1 MARANTLSGGRKIW
15 MPAVENF
22 LLNLMGESFTEKE
35 IIDQATLTT
44 KTYCT
49 YKGDRAKYNGKHVR
63 EDKTMIK
70 LVDSKACPS
79 TAALSQSLRGKK
91 EVGKWFDEQNRLTQY
106 FWRVVDEK

>member
-1 MARANTLSGGRKIW
+1 
-15 MPAVENF
+15 
-22 LLNLMGESFTEKE
+22 
-35 IIDQATLTT
+35 
-44 KTYCT
+44 
-49 YKGDRAKYNGKHVR
+49 
-63 EDKTMIK
+63 MIK